1 MKRALSARFAGPRLT
16 ATTPPHRALL
26 AELDEL
32 AEGRER
38 WFFLDGG
45 LS

>member
-1 MKRALSARFAGPRLT
+1 MKRALSAHYVGPGVTR
-16 ATTPPHRALL
+16 TTPPHRVFLN
-26 AELDEL
+26 EL

-38 WFFLDGG
+38 WFFWDGG